1 MRETGLPISAQ
12 LLGYAG
18 LIPQA
23 GCFAVA
29 LTSPPLAAA
38 AAAVGWVYAGLIFS
52 FLGGAWWGLALVDRR
67 APGWVLPVSVVPSLL
82 ALLTIVP
89 TVLGARGMSLPL
101 IVIGLGLLVSP
112 LIDSRI
118 AKFAALPEG
127 WLRLRWHLSIGL
139 GAMTILIGLWAG

>member
-1 MRETGLPISAQ
+1 MHDSNLPASAR

-23 GCFAVA
+23 GFLAIA
-29 LTSPPLAAA
+29 LTSPPLAATA
-38 AAAVGWVYAGLIFS
+38 ATVGWVYAGLIFS

-67 APGWVLPVSVVPSLL
+67 APGWVLPVSVSPSLI
-82 ALLTIVP
+82 ALLTFVP
-89 TVLGARGMSLPL
+89 TILGARGMSLPL

-112 LIDSRI
+112 LIDFSI
-118 AKFAALPEG
+118 AKFVTLPEG

-139 GAMTILIGLWAG
+139 GAMTILIGLWA